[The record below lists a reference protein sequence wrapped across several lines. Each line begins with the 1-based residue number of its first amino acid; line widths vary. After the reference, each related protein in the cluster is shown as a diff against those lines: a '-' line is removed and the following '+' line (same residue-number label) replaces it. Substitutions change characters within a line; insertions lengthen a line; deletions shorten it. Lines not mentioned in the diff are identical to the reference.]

1 MATCL
6 SWLFCLGCASRARIA
21 ITKPAEHNIAGLHRI
36 AILELEGE
44 KSSGKIARACLVKAF
59 YDNKHFEVA
68 DPSQL
73 ARFHNFVMPDG
84 RMSLPA
90 AMEAASLAG
99 VDAVLVGQVISF
111 NVVDDKIKDPNAVSG
126 DKLRERGFS
135 SGAFGVGTDNT
146 EAILRE
152 GTATISIQLVDVKT
166 GTVRAA
172 HQASHRSK
180 TKITVGQ
187 GDSTSRDRLLE
198 TLMELASQE
207 VVAALA
213 PHNRVVEV
221 ALATPIYSR
230 GYGSVIKGNKLAAD
244 GDWSGAQAAWKH
256 AIHSNPDNHAALHN
270 LALASEL
277 QKDYSAATHWID
289 LAVEKT
295 KSPTYIA
302 TRDRIRLRQRDFQL
316 AQAQSQDRQIAS
328 TAKADTSR
336 SLMSSDT
343 QPANY
348 SAEVVRL
355 PQAEENSPIAA
366 E

>member
-1 MATCL
+1 M
-6 SWLFCLGCASRARIA
+6 GCASRARIA
-21 ITKPAEHNIAGLHRI
+21 ITQPAEHNIAGLHRI

-44 KSSGKIARACLVKAF
+44 KGSGKIARACLVKAF
-59 YDNKHFEVA
+59 YDNKHFEIV

-73 ARFHNFVMPDG
+73 ARFRNFVMPDG

-90 AMEAASLAG
+90 AMEAASLAR

-135 SGAFGVGTDNT
+135 SGAFGVGTDNS

-152 GTATISIQLVDVKT
+152 GTATISVQLVDVNT
-166 GTVRAA
+166 GSVRAA
-172 HQASHRSK
+172 HQASQRSK

-187 GDSTSRDRLLE
+187 GDSTSRDKLLE

-230 GYGSVIKGNKLAAD
+230 GYSSVVKGNKLAAD
-244 GDWSGAQAAWKH
+244 GDWSGAQTAWKH

-295 KSPTYIA
+295 KSPAYIA

-316 AQAQSQDRQIAS
+316 AQAQSQARQLAS
-328 TAKADTSR
+328 KAKDDLGLPQISADA
-336 SLMSSDT
+336 

-355 PQAEENSPIAA
+355 PQAEEIGPGATGKSP
-366 E
+366 

>member
-1 MATCL
+1 M
-6 SWLFCLGCASRARIA
+6 GCASRARIA
-21 ITKPAEHNIAGLHRI
+21 VTQPAEHNIAGLHRI

-44 KSSGKIARACLVKAF
+44 KSSGKIAKACLVKAF
-59 YDNKHFEVA
+59 YDNKHFEVV

-73 ARFHNFVMPDG
+73 ARFRNFTMPDG

-90 AMEAASLAG
+90 AIEAASLAG
-99 VDAVLVGQVISF
+99 VDAVLVGQVISY

-135 SGAFGVGTDNT
+135 SGAFGVGTDSS

-152 GTATISIQLVDVKT
+152 GTVTVSVQLVDVNT

-172 HQASHRSK
+172 HQASQHSK
-180 TKITVGQ
+180 TKITIGQ

-198 TLMELASQE
+198 TLMGLASQE
-207 VVAALA
+207 IVAALA

-221 ALATPIYSR
+221 SLATPIYSR
-230 GYGSVIKGNKLAAD
+230 GYSSVIKGNKLAAD
-244 GDWSGAQAAWKH
+244 GDWSGAQSAWKH
-256 AIHSNPDNHAALHN
+256 AIQFNPDNHAALHN

-316 AQAQSQDRQIAS
+316 AQAQSQARQMAS
-328 TAKADTSR
+328 RAKRKADPPPF
-336 SLMSSDT
+336 SSDA
-343 QPANY
+343 QPVNY

-355 PQAEENSPIAA
+355 PQAEESSPYPA